1 MSKLVIKTKISKNKI
16 ANKLF
21 PLNEDI
27 KSSEISVKK
36 SCSIYRDKNT
46 NKIYSDSTNID
57 SNKDLL
63 FNINING
70 QITTINFPQ
79 QKSVYLLLKGKIEED
94 LKKLYKI
101 NEGDLIK
108 IGECY
113 IKILKIILPTNI
125 NHNNSQINNNINIL
139 NIKESNNNLENS
151 LFTSSQS
158 ISNKIYCKICYGTS
172 NTLED
177 PLFNPCKCSG
187 SMKYIHFSCLKHWI
201 NSKIESMNDVNAMKY
216 SYSFSHEN
224 LNCEICSEKYPE
236 YIKYNNKYYNIKYN
250 IPYKHYFLFNIIIW
264 NSVTTFVYNLGSI

>member
-16 ANKLF
+16 VNKLF

-113 IKILKIILPTNI
+113 IKILLDTDELISSNEISIFRFYLKII
-125 NHNNSQINNNINIL
+125 S
-139 NIKESNNNLENS
+139 
-151 LFTSSQS
+151 
-158 ISNKIYCKICYGTS
+158 CK
-172 NTLED
+172 
-177 PLFNPCKCSG
+177 
-187 SMKYIHFSCLKHWI
+187 
-201 NSKIESMNDVNAMKY
+201 
-216 SYSFSHEN
+216 
-224 LNCEICSEKYPE
+224 
-236 YIKYNNKYYNIKYN
+236 
-250 IPYKHYFLFNIIIW
+250 NIII
-264 NSVTTFVYNLGSI
+264 F